1 MYKLLIVDDEPLIRR
16 GIKKLTNLYEMGISE
31 IFEAEN
37 GEQAIEIV
45 ETEKPHIVIMDIII
59 LNMLRLQFVQKWTTI
74 F

>member
-16 GIKKLTNLYEMGISE
+16 GIKKLTNLHEMGISE

-45 ETEKPHIVIMDIII
+45 EAEKPHMII
-59 LNMLRLQFVQKWTTI
+59 LNMLRLQFVQKWMTI